1 VTRSACS
8 PLCVVWLKPICSRL
22 PVRACGLLFYRTSA
36 CLLLP
41 PLSYCLC
48 DQHQAVLLFSDG
60 FVSWFPGNPLGLFSC
75 RAPCGIAGPA
85 PLSACGLWPSFSSL
99 RSSRLSR
106 PTIITVRLSGL
117 EGWRKKPHHILVA
130 EGQSSLLLVDPAD
143 ERETREAVV
152 RTLTGAHIGL
162 PSRSH
167 GQVLAIHGLR
177 RGASLFAGQLAQT
190 LSLAVLDG
198 GILPPTLG
206 NEVRHEGFA

>member
-1 VTRSACS
+1 MPRALWHRWACAALCLWALALVFISEKLPSQPPDDYHGAFERLGRLAQETS
-8 PLCVVWLKPICSRL
+8 PH
-22 PVRACGLLFYRTSA
+22 F
-36 CLLLP
+36 
-41 PLSYCLC
+41 
-48 DQHQAVLLFSDG
+48 
-60 FVSWFPGNPLGLFSC
+60 
-75 RAPCGIAGPA
+75 
-85 PLSACGLWPSFSSL
+85 
-99 RSSRLSR
+99 
-106 PTIITVRLSGL
+106 
-117 EGWRKKPHHILVA
+117 VA
-130 EGQSSLLLVDPAD
+130 EVQSSLLLVDPAD

-152 RTLTGAHIGL
+152 RALTGAHIGL